1 MTLHTPSTRTN
12 LLFFLRLCTF
22 SLRITERDGR
32 LYPSATIFPLPFYS
46 IFYFRS
52 LLLSFFARLRAIG
65 RTSETES
72 SISRD
77 FDENRDWTIDDIN
90 GKLTNQRKFINFL
103 LSTTIYD
110 IEFCCSALRRWNN
123 VTSVCLTFEI
133 VSVYFQPLHTYLYTI
148 SLSLL

>member
-1 MTLHTPSTRTN
+1 MTLHTRSTRTN
-12 LLFFLRLCTF
+12 LLFFLPLCTF

-32 LYPSATIFPLPFYS
+32 LYPSATTFPLPFYS
-46 IFYFRS
+46 IFYFLS
-52 LLLSFFARLRAIG
+52 LLFSFFARLRAFG

-72 SISRD
+72 SISQD
-77 FDENRDWTIDDIN
+77 FDENRDRTIDDIN
-90 GKLTNQRKFINFL
+90 GKLTNGKFINFL
-103 LSTTIYD
+103 LSTTIYN

-133 VSVYFQPLHTYLYTI
+133 VGVYFQPLHTYLYTI